1 MPLDT
6 ASFESFLNLGDS
18 LGELELIAGPKARPV
33 IAMMREQLIAAAAKR
48 QAGDPQGALAL
59 ITQAMSN
66 LVTVGMDVDS
76 NEGAMM
82 RAIADRFGQALNAGD
97 KGSAKEAVAVMR
109 HKAGDPKDDP
119 SNDW

>member
-1 MPLDT
+1 MPLDA

-33 IAMMREQLIAAAAKR
+33 IAMMRDQLIAAAAKR

-59 ITQAMSN
+59 ISQAIGN
-66 LVTVGMDVDS
+66 LVVIGMEVDS

-82 RAIADRFGQALNAGD
+82 RAIAERFGQALNAGD

-109 HKAGDPKDDP
+109 HKAGDIKDDP
-119 SNDW
+119 HSDW